1 VASSTNPQWWKT
13 TLTNAPQRKSKKM
26 KIDAEHALAAPMPRG
41 GLLSATDFDK
51 SEWEIMC
58 PLFVEDDLVG
68 PSECVNRED
77 DQCLVFVL

>member
-1 VASSTNPQWWKT
+1 
-13 TLTNAPQRKSKKM
+13 M

-58 PLFVEDDLVG
+58 PLFVEDGLVG

-77 DQCLVFVL
+77 D